1 MSDAAQAFARALA
14 EEREAAARVD
24 FVALMRLQ
32 DEKRALLP
40 LLKESADPALVYELG
55 EAARKNLRLLK
66 HLLSCLQGALG
77 EPASAATYTANGQ
90 NVQPLPGTQPGMRG
104 RL

>member
-14 EEREAAARVD
+14 EEREAAVRVD

-32 DEKRALLP
+32 EEKRALLP
-40 LLKESADPALVYELG
+40 LLKDSADPALVYELG
-55 EAARKNLRLLK
+55 EAARRNLRLLK

-77 EPASAATYTANGQ
+77 LPITTTYTANGQ
-90 NVQPLPGTQPGMRG
+90 NAQVLPETQPGMRG
-104 RL
+104 RV